1 MLISMESPEPNR
13 EGPSRSPP
21 ANGALGDFEGAL
33 PPDEFAV
40 GHRMKA
46 VRSVLAIAIDEGCV
60 FAGLQGGDIVVS
72 TLLRSPSSAEWRPLT
87 SIFPGLVSRDIQ
99 ASFVC

>member
-1 MLISMESPEPNR
+1 MESPELDR
-13 EGPSRSPP
+13 ERPSQSLP
-21 ANGALGDFEGAL
+21 AKNDVLGDFEGAV
-33 PPDEFAV
+33 PPNEFAV

-72 TLLRSPSSAEWRPLT
+72 TLLRFSSSAELSLLT
-87 SIFPGLVSRDIQ
+87 GISPGLVSRHVQ
-99 ASFVC
+99 ASFVR